1 MTNTVITITKTT
13 IVFINKNKNKTIT
26 KTNIVIINKDSND
39 NNKINYSNN

>member
-13 IVFINKNKNKTIT
+13 IVIINKNKNKTIT